1 MGFPP
6 GRPPDTLW
14 AREGEEMREGEDRA
28 AEPVAIHP
36 DGRLPYAKPA
46 VVWEQP
52 LEAQPSLM
60 SGCQKQPG
68 GGPDCTAVGPV
79 SS

>member
-1 MGFPP
+1 M
-6 GRPPDTLW
+6 
-14 AREGEEMREGEDRA
+14 A
-28 AEPVAIHP
+28 AALRRLLRRGP
-36 DGRLPYAKPA
+36 DGRLPYEKPA

-60 SGCQKQPG
+60 SGCQKTPG
-68 GGPDCTAVGPV
+68 GGPDCIAVGPI

>member
-1 MGFPP
+1 VS
-6 GRPPDTLW
+6 
-14 AREGEEMREGEDRA
+14 EGKDRA
-28 AEPVAIHP
+28 AKAAAARP
-36 DGRLPYAKPA
+36 DGRLPYEKPA
-46 VVWEQP
+46 VAWEQP

-68 GGPDCTAVGPV
+68 SAGDCTAVGPV

>member
-1 MGFPP
+1 MK
-6 GRPPDTLW
+6 
-14 AREGEEMREGEDRA
+14 EDRVRA
-28 AEPVAIHP
+28 TESGETGSDA
-36 DGRLPYAKPA
+36 RLPYEKPA
-46 VVWEQP
+46 VAWEQP

>member
-1 MGFPP
+1 MG
-6 GRPPDTLW
+6 
-14 AREGEEMREGEDRA
+14 EGNDRKEGDA
-28 AEPVAIHP
+28 GDDP
-36 DGRLPYAKPA
+36 GRLPYEKP
-46 VVWEQP
+46 VVSWEQP

-60 SGCQKQPG
+60 AGCQKQPA